1 MSYQVV
7 KYLKIQNKSPVSV

>member
-1 MSYQVV
+1 MSYQVA